1 MSSSVEKQVNK
12 SLPIIYDLC
21 DDTDDNNEDGSDNQK
36 SHNEN
41 DMKNLHKGN
50 IYEITEQL
58 SNISINDQNVPN
70 IKKRQAV
77 SFTLNDKNYI
87 TKILSRAGKATY
99 KYKNT
104 FNVQYHD
111 PSNKL
116 RNSYVDLD

>member
-21 DDTDDNNEDGSDNQK
+21 DDTDDNNEDSSDNQK

-41 DMKNLHKGN
+41 DDMKNLHKGN
-50 IYEITEQL
+50 TDEITEQL

-70 IKKRQAV
+70 IKKGGAV
-77 SFTLNDKNYI
+77 SFTLNNENYI
-87 TKILSRAGKATY
+87 TKILNRAGKATR

-104 FNVQYHD
+104 FNVQ
-111 PSNKL
+111 
-116 RNSYVDLD
+116 